1 MEGQRRKDRVVQE
14 KMKSKAAPRPS
25 GSTGIL
31 WWKVP
36 IRQIARAL
44 FDGRSQ
50 SVLAAQKKIQDL
62 QTAWLRFDGRPQ
74 PVKEYGD
81 ALMADEFS
89 EIKKFAIDRMG
100 CVVYHV
106 GLLCSRVGLET

>member
-14 KMKSKAAPRPS
+14 KMKSKAPLA
-25 GSTGIL
+25 
-31 WWKVP
+31 
-36 IRQIARAL
+36 RQIARAF
-44 FDGRSQ
+44 FDGKSQ

-62 QTAWLRFDGRPQ
+62 QMAWLLFDGRPQ

-106 GLLCSRVGLET
+106 DLLCSRVGLET

>member
-25 GSTGIL
+25 GSRG
-31 WWKVP
+31 
-36 IRQIARAL
+36 
-44 FDGRSQ
+44 FDGRPQ
-50 SVLAAQKKIQDL
+50 SVLAAQKKIRGL
-62 QTAWLRFDGRPQ
+62 QMAWLRFDGRPQ
-74 PVKEYGD
+74 PVKECGD

-89 EIKKFAIDRMG
+89 EIKKFAIDRMR

-106 GLLCSRVGLET
+106 DLLCSRVGLET